1 MTTVLASEHKCL
13 HTAVVQHI
21 HEVRLPH
28 HPSDASL
35 APLSLQIWLEKRMAY
50 RLGILAGKYGQFLL
64 LTHLRS
70 LLLIPREKCI

>member
-35 APLSLQIWLEKRMAY
+35 ASLSLQVWLEKRMAY
-50 RLGILAGKYGQFLL
+50 RLGILAGKFLL